1 MTSHIETACFHYSG
15 GCEMIFA
22 SNREAEWIRTTPDI
36 RECYG
41 KLFDKESGSSVI
53 MLCPVKDGVILTIS
67 KMIPNRYGDNL
78 TAYLHIPNALDISG
92 EALQGIVFDVISSL
106 AHNRRDAV
114 GSCLS
119 SISSSEYEQLSSVD
133 VDLQRTNS
141 YAYRKVQSGTGSNS
155 LSIVLNNLFQDYY
168 LQYKYIFLAIDNQH
182 IANPEQYK
190 DLTEYPIN
198 DWRPVRD
205 QELEQTPEV
214 DSNFDV
220 EGDTNN
226 IEPVQPESQS
236 EEITSE
242 WLKANTEIHGWL
254 SFFFFAIILGGLFSA
269 IYPIATFNASDY
281 AGNFYLGAVDIV
293 TGLLLLAVAGFTV
306 YSFVNR
312 KPNAVFWGKVY
323 VVLVFLIN
331 VLVLIGGATED
342 TGFQSTTQVIR
353 GVVWGIIWF
362 LYLSFSDQVQEIIP
376 KSFRKISST
385 DWAMLAASVLLPVF
399 LYVVGY
405 SQINSLVDSSTT
417 QEAEFSKTEL
427 SYNQRTDGR
436 VIFTIP
442 DGFECESQVVDVEG
456 TSATLFSINNDE
468 IGNCTMYSDYDTD
481 KSIKNFDSYW
491 EGWKDED
498 IKNYST
504 DNVDRGTKT
513 INGNDCLYRITK
525 HYVNGVYVYWR
536 YYLLFDDETGKVFVA
551 SFYDTNNSTYYVD
564 ELLESVKFK

>member
-1 MTSHIETACFHYSG
+1 MIGHIETACFHYSG

-22 SNREAEWIRTTPDI
+22 SNREAAWICTAPDI

-41 KLFDKESGSSVI
+41 KLFDKESGSSVVMLFPAKNGI
-53 MLCPVKDGVILTIS
+53 MLIIS
-67 KMIPNRYGDNL
+67 KMIPNRFGDNL
-78 TAYLHIPNALDISG
+78 TAYLYIPNALDISG

-106 AHNRRDAV
+106 AHNRRDV
-114 GSCLS
+114 VCSCLS
-119 SISSSEYEQLSSVD
+119 SISSSEYEQMSQVD
-133 VDLQRTNS
+133 FEQTTTSS

-190 DLTEYPIN
+190 DLTDFQLK
-198 DWRPVRD
+198 DWRPVQD
-205 QELEQTPEV
+205 CNMEQTPEV
-214 DSNFDV
+214 DSSSNK
-220 EGDTNN
+220 EDTNDF
-226 IEPVQPESQS
+226 EQDHPEYQTA
-236 EEITSE
+236 EITSE

-254 SFFFFAIILGGLFSA
+254 SFFFFAIVLGGLLSA

-281 AGNFYLGAVDIV
+281 AGNFCLGAVDIV
-293 TGLLLLAVAGFTV
+293 TGLLLLVVAGFTV

-323 VVLVFLIN
+323 VALVFLTNIF
-331 VLVLIGGATED
+331 VLISGATED
-342 TGFQSTTQVIR
+342 TGFQSTTHVIR
-353 GVVWGIIWF
+353 GIIWGVIWF
-362 LYLSFSDQVQEIIP
+362 LYLSFSDQVQEVIP
-376 KSFRKISST
+376 QSFRKISST

-399 LYVVGY
+399 LFVVGY
-405 SQINSLVDSSTT
+405 SQINSLVDSRTS
-417 QEAEFSKTEL
+417 QETEL
-427 SYNQRTDGR
+427 RKAELAYNQRTDGR

-456 TSATLFSINNDE
+456 TSATVFSINNDD
-468 IGNCTMYSDYDTD
+468 IGSCTMCSDYDTD
-481 KSIKNFDSYW
+481 KSIKNFNSYW
-491 EGWKDED
+491 DGWKDGD
-498 IKNYST
+498 IKKYSIE
-504 DNVDRGTKT
+504 NLDRGTTT

-536 YYLLFDDETGKVFVA
+536 YYLLFDNETGKVFVA
-551 SFYDTNNSTYYVD
+551 SFYDLNNSTYYVE

>member
-1 MTSHIETACFHYSG
+1 MRGHIETACFHYSG

-22 SNREAEWIRTTPDI
+22 SNREAEWICTAPDI

-41 KLFDKESGSSVI
+41 KLFDKESGSSVVMLSPAKNGI
-53 MLCPVKDGVILTIS
+53 MLTIS
-67 KMIPNRYGDNL
+67 KMIPNRFGDNL
-78 TAYLHIPNALDISG
+78 TAYLYIPNALDVSG

-106 AHNRRDAV
+106 AHNRRDV
-114 GSCLS
+114 VSSCLS
-119 SISSSEYEQLSSVD
+119 SISSSEYEQLSQVD
-133 VDLQRTNS
+133 FEQTTTSS

-190 DLTEYPIN
+190 DLTDFQLK
-198 DWRPVRD
+198 DWRPVQD
-205 QELEQTPEV
+205 CNMEQMPEV
-214 DSNFDV
+214 DSSSNNK
-220 EGDTNN
+220 EDTNIN
-226 IEPVQPESQS
+226 ESVQPESQTV
-236 EEITSE
+236 EITSD

-281 AGNFYLGAVDIV
+281 AGNFCLGAVDIV

-323 VVLVFLIN
+323 VALVFLTNIF
-331 VLVLIGGATED
+331 VLIGGATED
-342 TGFQSTTQVIR
+342 TGFLSTTHVIR
-353 GVVWGIIWF
+353 GIIWGVIWF
-362 LYLSFSDQVQEIIP
+362 LYLSFSGQVQEVIP
-376 KSFRKISST
+376 QSFRKISST

-399 LYVVGY
+399 LFVVGY
-405 SQINSLVDSSTT
+405 SQINSLVDSRTT
-417 QEAEFSKTEL
+417 QETELRKTEL
-427 SYNQRTDGR
+427 AYNQRTDGR

-442 DGFECESQVVDVEG
+442 DGFECESQIVDVEG
-456 TSATLFSINNDE
+456 VSATVFSLNNDK
-468 IGNCTMYSDYDTD
+468 IGNCTMCSDYDTD

-491 EGWKDED
+491 DGWKDED
-498 IKNYST
+498 VKNYST

-536 YYLLFDDETGKVFVA
+536 FYLLFDDETGKVFVA
-551 SFYDTNNSTYYVD
+551 SFYDTNNSIYHVD

>member
-1 MTSHIETACFHYSG
+1 MTSHIETVCFHNSG
-15 GCEMIFA
+15 GCERIFA

-41 KLFDKESGSSVI
+41 KLFDKESGSSVV
-53 MLCPVKDGVILTIS
+53 MLSPVKNGIILTVS

-92 EALQGIVFDVISSL
+92 EVLQGIVFDVISSL
-106 AHNRRDAV
+106 AHNRRDV
-114 GSCLS
+114 VSSCLS
-119 SISSSEYEQLSSVD
+119 SISTREYKQLSLLD
-133 VDLQRTNS
+133 FEYTPPKS

-155 LSIVLNNLFQDYY
+155 LTCVLNNLFQNYY

-190 DLTEYPIN
+190 DLTNFPLN
-198 DWRPVRD
+198 DWRPVQNKD
-205 QELEQTPEV
+205 LEETSEG
-214 DSNFDV
+214 DSNSRN
-220 EGDTNN
+220 EEKAYNN
-226 IEPVQPESQS
+226 EPNQPESQTV
-236 EEITSE
+236 EITSD

-281 AGNFYLGAVDIV
+281 AGNFCLGAVDTV

-306 YSFVNR
+306 YSFVKR

-323 VVLVFLIN
+323 VVLVFLTN
-331 VLVLIGGATED
+331 VFVLVSGATEEK
-342 TGFQSTTQVIR
+342 GFQSATQVGR
-353 GVVWGIIWF
+353 SVVWGIIWF

-376 KSFRKISST
+376 KSYRKISSS
-385 DWAMLAASVLLPVF
+385 DWAMLAASILLPIF
-399 LYVVGY
+399 LYVVGL
-405 SQINSLVDSSTT
+405 SQINSLVDSRTA
-417 QEAEFSKTEL
+417 QETEFRKTEL

-456 TSATLFSINNDE
+456 VSATLFSINNDE
-468 IGNCTMYSDYDTD
+468 IGNCTMCSDYDTD

-551 SFYDTNNSTYYVD
+551 SFYDTDNSTDYVD

>member
-22 SNREAEWIRTTPDI
+22 SNREAEWIRTAPDI

-119 SISSSEYEQLSSVD
+119 SISSFEYEQLSPVD
-133 VDLQRTNS
+133 IDLQKTNS
-141 YAYRKVQSGTGSNS
+141 YAYRKVQSSTGSNS

-190 DLTEYPIN
+190 DLTEYPLN

-205 QELEQTPEV
+205 QKLEQTSVV
-214 DSNFDV
+214 DSNFNV
-220 EGDTNN
+220 EGDSNN

-236 EEITSE
+236 AEITSE

-269 IYPIATFNASDY
+269 IYPIATFNATDY
-281 AGNFYLGAVDIV
+281 AGNFCLGAVDIV

-323 VVLVFLIN
+323 VVLVFLTN

-342 TGFQSTTQVIR
+342 TGFQSTTHVIR

-399 LYVVGY
+399 LFVVGY
-405 SQINSLVDSSTT
+405 SQINFLVDSRTT
-417 QEAEFSKTEL
+417 QETELRKTEL
-427 SYNQRTDGR
+427 AYNQRTDGR

-442 DGFECESQVVDVEG
+442 DGFECESQIVDVEG
-456 TSATLFSINNDE
+456 VSATVFSLNNDK
-468 IGNCTMYSDYDTD
+468 IGNCTICSDYDTD

-491 EGWKDED
+491 DGWKDED
-498 IKNYST
+498 VKNYST

-536 YYLLFDDETGKVFVA
+536 FYLLFDDETSKVFVA

>member
-1 MTSHIETACFHYSG
+1 MIGHIETACFHYSG
-15 GCEMIFA
+15 GCEMIFV
-22 SNREAEWIRTTPDI
+22 SNREAEWIRTIPDI

-41 KLFDKESGSSVI
+41 KLFDKESGSSVV
-53 MLCPVKDGVILTIS
+53 MLSPVKNGIILTIS

-78 TAYLHIPNALDISG
+78 TAYLYIPNALDISG
-92 EALQGIVFDVISSL
+92 ETLQGIVFDVISSL
-106 AHNRRDAV
+106 AHNRKDVV

-119 SISSSEYEQLSSVD
+119 TISGSEYEQLSH
-133 VDLQRTNS
+133 LNFEKTTTNS
-141 YAYRKVQSGTGSNS
+141 YAYRKVQSGTRGNS
-155 LSIVLNNLFQDYY
+155 LSLVLNNLFQDYY

-190 DLTEYPIN
+190 DLTDYPLN
-198 DWRPVRD
+198 NWRPVQD
-205 QELEQTPEV
+205 KDLEETSEC
-214 DSNFDV
+214 DSNSRN
-220 EGDTNN
+220 EENTYNN
-226 IEPVQPESQS
+226 EPDRPESQTV
-236 EEITSE
+236 EITSE

-269 IYPIATFNASDY
+269 IYPIVTFNASDY
-281 AGNFYLGAVDIV
+281 AGNFCLGAVDIV

-323 VVLVFLIN
+323 VVLVFLTN
-331 VLVLIGGATED
+331 VFVLIGGAMED
-342 TGFQSTTQVIR
+342 SGFLSTKYVIR
-353 GVVWGIIWF
+353 SVIWGVIWF
-362 LYLSFSDQVQEIIP
+362 LYLSFSEQVQEIIP

-385 DWAMLAASVLLPVF
+385 DWAMLATSVLLPIF
-399 LYVVGY
+399 LFVVGY
-405 SQINSLVDSSTT
+405 SQINSLVNSRTT
-417 QEAEFSKTEL
+417 QEIELKKTEL
-427 SYNQRTDGR
+427 AYNQRTDGR

-442 DGFECESQVVDVEG
+442 DGFECDSQVIDVEG
-456 TSATLFSINNDE
+456 VNATLFRINNDE
-468 IGNCTMYSDYDTD
+468 IGNCTMCSDYDTD

-498 IKNYST
+498 INNYSS

-525 HYVNGVYVYWR
+525 HFVNGIYVYWR

-551 SFYDTNNSTYYVD
+551 SFYDTDNSIYYVD

>member
-1 MTSHIETACFHYSG
+1 MTSHVETACFHNSG

-41 KLFDKESGSSVI
+41 KLFDKESGSSVV
-53 MLCPVKDGVILTIS
+53 MLSPVKNGIILTVS

-92 EALQGIVFDVISSL
+92 EVLQGIVFDVISSL
-106 AHNRRDAV
+106 AHNRRDV
-114 GSCLS
+114 VSSCLS
-119 SISSSEYEQLSSVD
+119 SISTREYEQLSLLD
-133 VDLQRTNS
+133 FEYTPQKS

-155 LSIVLNNLFQDYY
+155 LTCVLNNLFQNYY

-190 DLTEYPIN
+190 DLTNFPLN
-198 DWRPVRD
+198 DWRPVQNKD
-205 QELEQTPEV
+205 LEETSEG
-214 DSNFDV
+214 DSNSRN
-220 EGDTNN
+220 EEKAYNN
-226 IEPVQPESQS
+226 EPNQPESQTV
-236 EEITSE
+236 EITSD

-281 AGNFYLGAVDIV
+281 AGNFCLGAVDIV

-306 YSFVNR
+306 YSFVKR

-323 VVLVFLIN
+323 VALVFLTN
-331 VLVLIGGATED
+331 VFVLVSGATEEK
-342 TGFQSTTQVIR
+342 GFQSATQVGR
-353 GVVWGIIWF
+353 SVVWGIIWF

-376 KSFRKISST
+376 KSYRKISSS
-385 DWAMLAASVLLPVF
+385 DWAMLAAFILLPIF
-399 LYVVGY
+399 LYVVGL
-405 SQINSLVDSSTT
+405 SQINSLVESRTA
-417 QEAEFSKTEL
+417 QETEFRKTEL

-456 TSATLFSINNDE
+456 VSATLFSINNDE
-468 IGNCTMYSDYDTD
+468 IGNCTMCSDYDTD

-551 SFYDTNNSTYYVD
+551 SFYDTDNSTDYVD

>member
-1 MTSHIETACFHYSG
+1 MIGHIETACFHYSG

-22 SNREAEWIRTTPDI
+22 SNREAEWIRSTPDI

-41 KLFDKESGSSVI
+41 KLFDKESGSSVV
-53 MLCPVKDGVILTIS
+53 MLSPVKNGIILTVS

-78 TAYLHIPNALDISG
+78 TAYLYIPNALDISG
-92 EALQGIVFDVISSL
+92 EALKGIVFDVISSL

-119 SISSSEYEQLSSVD
+119 SISSSEYEQLSELD
-133 VDLQRTNS
+133 FEHTTTNS

-155 LSIVLNNLFQDYY
+155 LSSVLNNLFQDYY
-168 LQYKYIFLAIDNQH
+168 FQYKYIFLAIDNQH
-182 IANPEQYK
+182 IANPEQNK
-190 DLTEYPIN
+190 DLTDFPLN
-198 DWRPVRD
+198 DWRPIQVSNA
-205 QELEQTPEV
+205 EQTSEV
-214 DSNFDV
+214 DSSSNNV
-220 EGDTNN
+220 DTNN
-226 IEPVQPESQS
+226 FEPTQPEAQTA
-236 EEITSE
+236 EITSE
-242 WLKANTEIHGWL
+242 WLKENTEIHGWL
-254 SFFFFAIILGGLFSA
+254 SFFFFAIIAGGLFSA

-281 AGNFYLGAVDIV
+281 AGNFCLGAVDIV

-323 VVLVFLIN
+323 VALVFLTNIF
-331 VLVLIGGATED
+331 VLIGGATED
-342 TGFQSTTQVIR
+342 TGFQSTTHVVR
-353 GVVWGIIWF
+353 GVIWGVIWF
-362 LYLSFSDQVQEIIP
+362 LYLSFSEQVQEVIP
-376 KSFRKISST
+376 QSFRKISST

-399 LYVVGY
+399 LFIVGY
-405 SQINSLVDSSTT
+405 SQINSLVDSRTT
-417 QEAEFSKTEL
+417 QETELRKTEL
-427 SYNQRTDGR
+427 AYNQRTDGR

-442 DGFECESQVVDVEG
+442 DGFECESQIVDVEG
-456 TSATLFSINNDE
+456 VSATVFSLNNDE
-468 IGNCTMYSDYDTD
+468 IGNCTMCSDYDTD

-491 EGWKDED
+491 DGWKDED
-498 IKNYST
+498 IKKYNT
-504 DNVDRGTKT
+504 ENVDRGKKI

-551 SFYDTNNSTYYVD
+551 SFYDTNNFTYHVD

>member
-1 MTSHIETACFHYSG
+1 MTGHIETACFHYSG

-22 SNREAEWIRTTPDI
+22 SNREAEWIRSTPDI

-41 KLFDKESGSSVI
+41 KLFDKESGSSVV
-53 MLCPVKDGVILTIS
+53 MLSPAKNGIILTIS

-78 TAYLHIPNALDISG
+78 TAYLYIPNALDISG

-119 SISSSEYEQLSSVD
+119 SISSSDYKQLSELD
-133 VDLQRTNS
+133 FEQTTTNS

-155 LSIVLNNLFQDYY
+155 LSSVLNNLFQDYY
-168 LQYKYIFLAIDNQH
+168 FQYKYIFLAIDNQH
-182 IANPEQYK
+182 IANPEQNK
-190 DLTEYPIN
+190 DLTDFPLN
-198 DWRPVRD
+198 DWRPIQDSNV
-205 QELEQTPEV
+205 EQTSEV
-214 DSNFDV
+214 DSSSNNV
-220 EGDTNN
+220 DTNN
-226 IEPVQPESQS
+226 FEPAQPEAQT

-242 WLKANTEIHGWL
+242 WLKENTEIHGWL
-254 SFFFFAIILGGLFSA
+254 SFFFFAIIAGGLFSA
-269 IYPIATFNASDY
+269 IYPIATYNASDY
-281 AGNFYLGAVDIV
+281 AGNFCLGAVDIV

-323 VVLVFLIN
+323 VALVFLTNIF
-331 VLVLIGGATED
+331 VLIGGATED
-342 TGFQSTTQVIR
+342 TGFQSTTHVVR
-353 GVVWGIIWF
+353 GVVWGVIWF
-362 LYLSFSDQVQEIIP
+362 LYLSFSEQVQEVIP
-376 KSFRKISST
+376 QSFRKISST

-399 LYVVGY
+399 LFIVGY
-405 SQINSLVDSSTT
+405 SQINSLVDSRTT
-417 QEAEFSKTEL
+417 QETELRKTEL
-427 SYNQRTDGR
+427 AYNQRTDGR

-442 DGFECESQVVDVEG
+442 DGFECESQIVDVEG
-456 TSATLFSINNDE
+456 VSATVFSLNNDE
-468 IGNCTMYSDYDTD
+468 IGNCTMCSDYDTD

-491 EGWKDED
+491 DGWKDED
-498 IKNYST
+498 IKKYNT
-504 DNVDRGTKT
+504 ENVDRGKKT

-536 YYLLFDDETGKVFVA
+536 YYLLFDNETGKVFVA
-551 SFYDTNNSTYYVD
+551 SFYDTNNSTYHVD

>member
-1 MTSHIETACFHYSG
+1 MTSHIETVCFHNSG

-41 KLFDKESGSSVI
+41 KLFDKESGSSVV
-53 MLCPVKDGVILTIS
+53 MLSPVKNGIILTVS

-92 EALQGIVFDVISSL
+92 EVLQGIVFDVISSL
-106 AHNRRDAV
+106 AHNRRDV
-114 GSCLS
+114 VSSCLS
-119 SISSSEYEQLSSVD
+119 SISTREYKQLSLLD
-133 VDLQRTNS
+133 FEYTPPKS

-155 LSIVLNNLFQDYY
+155 LTCVLNNLFQNYY

-190 DLTEYPIN
+190 DLTNFPLN
-198 DWRPVRD
+198 DWRPVQNKD
-205 QELEQTPEV
+205 LEETSEG
-214 DSNFDV
+214 DSNSRN
-220 EGDTNN
+220 EEKAYNN
-226 IEPVQPESQS
+226 EPNQPESQTV
-236 EEITSE
+236 EITSD

-281 AGNFYLGAVDIV
+281 AGNFCLGAVDTV

-306 YSFVNR
+306 YSFVKR

-323 VVLVFLIN
+323 VVLVFLTN
-331 VLVLIGGATED
+331 VFVLVSGATEEK
-342 TGFQSTTQVIR
+342 GFQSATQVGR
-353 GVVWGIIWF
+353 SVVWGIIWF

-376 KSFRKISST
+376 KSYRKISSS
-385 DWAMLAASVLLPVF
+385 DWAMLAASILLPIF
-399 LYVVGY
+399 LYVVGL
-405 SQINSLVDSSTT
+405 SQINSLVDSRTA
-417 QEAEFSKTEL
+417 QETEFRKTEL

-456 TSATLFSINNDE
+456 VSATLFSINNDE
-468 IGNCTMYSDYDTD
+468 IGNCTMCSDYDTD

-551 SFYDTNNSTYYVD
+551 SFYDTDNSTDYVD

>member
-1 MTSHIETACFHYSG
+1 MICHIETACFHYSG
-15 GCEMIFA
+15 GCEMIFV
-22 SNREAEWIRTTPDI
+22 SNREAEWIRTIPDI

-41 KLFDKESGSSVI
+41 KLFDKESGSSVV
-53 MLCPVKDGVILTIS
+53 MLSPVKNGIILTIS

-78 TAYLHIPNALDISG
+78 TAYLYIPNALDISG
-92 EALQGIVFDVISSL
+92 ETLQGIVFDVISSL
-106 AHNRRDAV
+106 AHNRKDVV

-119 SISSSEYEQLSSVD
+119 TISGSEYEQLSH
-133 VDLQRTNS
+133 LNFEKTTTNS
-141 YAYRKVQSGTGSNS
+141 YAYRKVQSGTRGNS
-155 LSIVLNNLFQDYY
+155 LSLVLNNLFQDYY

-190 DLTEYPIN
+190 DLTDYPLN
-198 DWRPVRD
+198 NWRTVQD
-205 QELEQTPEV
+205 KDLEETSEC
-214 DSNFDV
+214 DSNSRN
-220 EGDTNN
+220 EENTYNN
-226 IEPVQPESQS
+226 EPDRPESQTV
-236 EEITSE
+236 EITSE

-269 IYPIATFNASDY
+269 IYPIVTFNASDY
-281 AGNFYLGAVDIV
+281 AGNFCLGAVDIV

-323 VVLVFLIN
+323 VVLVFLTN
-331 VLVLIGGATED
+331 VFVLIGGAMED
-342 TGFQSTTQVIR
+342 SGFLSTKYVIR
-353 GVVWGIIWF
+353 SVIWGVIWF
-362 LYLSFSDQVQEIIP
+362 LYLSFSEQVQEIIP

-385 DWAMLAASVLLPVF
+385 DWAMLATSVLLPIF
-399 LYVVGY
+399 LFVVGY
-405 SQINSLVDSSTT
+405 SQINSLVNSRTT
-417 QEAEFSKTEL
+417 QEIELKKTEL
-427 SYNQRTDGR
+427 AYNQRTDGR

-442 DGFECESQVVDVEG
+442 DGFECDSQVIDVEG
-456 TSATLFSINNDE
+456 VNATLFRINNDE
-468 IGNCTMYSDYDTD
+468 IGNCTMCSDYDTD

-498 IKNYST
+498 INNYSS

-525 HYVNGVYVYWR
+525 HFVNGIYVYWR

-551 SFYDTNNSTYYVD
+551 SFYDTDNSIYYVD

>member
-1 MTSHIETACFHYSG
+1 MMGRIETACFHYSG
-15 GCEMIFA
+15 GCETIYA
-22 SNREAEWIRTTPDI
+22 SNREAEWLRTLPDI

-41 KLFDKESGSSVI
+41 KLFDKESGSSVV
-53 MLCPVKDGVILTIS
+53 MLSPSKNGILLSIS
-67 KMIPNRYGDNL
+67 KMIPNRLGDNL
-78 TAYLHIPNALDISG
+78 TAYLFIPNALDISG
-92 EALQGIVFDVISSL
+92 DALQGIVFDVISSL
-106 AHNRRDAV
+106 AQNRRDV
-114 GSCLS
+114 VSSCLS
-119 SISSSEYEQLSSVD
+119 SISSTEYEQLSQ
-133 VDLQRTNS
+133 LFFEQTTTEG
-141 YAYRKVQSGTGSNS
+141 YAYRKVQSGKGANS
-155 LSIVLNNLFQDYY
+155 LSVVLNNLFQDYY
-168 LQYKYIFLAIDNQH
+168 FQYKHIFLAIDNQH
-182 IANPEQYK
+182 IANSDQHK
-190 DLTEYPIN
+190 NLTDYPLN
-198 DWRPVRD
+198 DWRSVQD
-205 QELEQTPEV
+205 KDLEQTAYVESG
-214 DSNFDV
+214 SNN
-220 EGDTNN
+220 EANTNI
-226 IEPVQPESQS
+226 IEPDQPGNQPV
-236 EEITSE
+236 EITSE

-254 SFFFFAIILGGLFSA
+254 SFFFFAIIAGGLISA
-269 IYPIATFNASDY
+269 IYPIATFNAADY
-281 AGNFYLGAVDIV
+281 AGNFCLGAVDIV
-293 TGLLLLAVAGFTV
+293 TGILLLAVAGFTV

-323 VVLVFLIN
+323 VVLVFLTN

-342 TGFQSTTQVIR
+342 TEFQSTTHVIR

-376 KSFRKISST
+376 QSFRRISST

-405 SQINSLVDSSTT
+405 SQINSLVDSRTT
-417 QEAEFSKTEL
+417 QEAELRKTEL

-456 TSATLFSINNDE
+456 TSATVFSINNDE
-468 IGNCTMYSDYDTD
+468 IGNCTMCSDYDTD